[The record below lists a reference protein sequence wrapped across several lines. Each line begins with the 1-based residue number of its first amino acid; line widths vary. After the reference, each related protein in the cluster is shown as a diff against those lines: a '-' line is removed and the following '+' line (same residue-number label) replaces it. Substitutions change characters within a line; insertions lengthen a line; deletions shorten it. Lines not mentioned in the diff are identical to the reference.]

1 MQQKTLY
8 IFLLALLCL
17 AGCDKL
23 PLKKK
28 PQYEV
33 QPIKVEVQ
41 TVGLQTRVNTHTY
54 VGRIEEASSVPL
66 SVQTAGQVTAV
77 YVKKGDHVKAGQELL
92 RLDDTQAK
100 NALQVANATLKQAQD
115 GYQRAKQVYQEGGV
129 TEQKMVELGSQ
140 LEQARSMAA
149 MSRKSLNDCV
159 LRAPNDGVIGECKAK
174 AGQVVAPGLSLVT
187 LLDME
192 GYNVTF
198 DVAEGD
204 ITSIQVG
211 DSGSVVVEAIGKTE
225 VPVCVTEKNLLANTI
240 AHTYTVTA
248 FVSNPSDEYKQQ
260 LLPGMVSKVWLR
272 SQSVSGYFVPAACV
286 QTLTSGASVWVVE
299 NGIATRRRV
308 EIGQYASGGVVITRG
323 LHAGDQV
330 VVEGFQKLYN
340 GARTSPVPSFKG
352 GESK

>member
-1 MQQKTLY
+1 MTIYRQS
-8 IFLLALLCL
+8 LLCLLLLCL

-33 QPIKVEVQ
+33 RPIKVEVQ
-41 TVGLQTRVNTHTY
+41 TMDKQTRVNTHTY

-92 RLDDTQAK
+92 RLDDTQAR
-100 NALQVANATLKQAQD
+100 NAMLAANATYQQAAD
-115 GYQRAKQVYQEGGV
+115 GYRRARQVYAKGV
-129 TEQKMVELGSQ
+129 ITEMKMVEVSSQ
-140 LEQARSMAA
+140 LEQARSVLA

-159 LRAPNDGVIGECKAK
+159 LRAPSDGVIGECKAK

-248 FVSNPSDEYKQQ
+248 FISNPSDEYKQQ
-260 LLPGMVSKVWLR
+260 LLPGMVSKVRLR

-308 EIGQYASGGVVITRG
+308 EIGQYASGGVLITRG
-323 LHAGDQV
+323 LHEGDQV

-340 GARTSPVPSFKG
+340 GAKTSPTPPKEG
-352 GESK
+352 LN

>member
-1 MQQKTLY
+1 MKLYQQSL
-8 IFLLALLCL
+8 FCLALLCL

-41 TVGLQTRVNTHTY
+41 TMDKQTHVNTHTY

-129 TEQKMVELGSQ
+129 TEQKMVELSSQ

-174 AGQVVAPGLSLVT
+174 TGQVVAPGLSLVT

-204 ITSIQVG
+204 ITSIQEG

-225 VPVCVTEKNLLANTI
+225 VPICVTEKNLLANTI

-248 FVSNPSDEYKQQ
+248 FVSNPSNEYKQQ
-260 LLPGMVSKVWLR
+260 LLPGMVSKVRLR

-308 EIGQYASGGVVITRG
+308 EIGQYASGDVLITRG
-323 LHAGDQV
+323 LHEGDQV
-330 VVEGFQKLYN
+330 VVAGFQKLYN
-340 GARTSPVPSFKG
+340 GARTSPTPPKEG
-352 GESK
+352 LN